1 MLKLKF
7 RLLIWEISHYC
18 CPATSQVSAMPTTLS
33 SGWNFNK
40 NFAHHRQPIMWD
52 LLTLFT
58 HSETLQ
64 HAFLLIL
71 KTQVYKSIYV
81 LFIMLS
87 FLFFL
92 TGQSQSRVFKGVVPW
107 ISVMYFMELQVS
119 LTLDLA
125 DRRVLSKKR
134 IFVLLIE
141 MERNPGVNLLT
152 KHLSMC
158 SR

>member
-1 MLKLKF
+1 
-7 RLLIWEISHYC
+7 
-18 CPATSQVSAMPTTLS
+18 
-33 SGWNFNK
+33 
-40 NFAHHRQPIMWD
+40 
-52 LLTLFT
+52 
-58 HSETLQ
+58 
-64 HAFLLIL
+64 
-71 KTQVYKSIYV
+71 
-81 LFIMLS
+81 MLS

-119 LTLDLA
+119 LTLGLA

-134 IFVLLIE
+134 VLVLLIE